1 MSKLSVLLVCGVI
14 LGSGRAHAQR
24 DPYDFHALLP
34 DAWLDE
40 IVGESSGETAWN
52 TIMETGGYNK
62 DRQSEEYD
70 QGTFY
75 EAAYVHSQLLRYGLP
90 GTELVRMPGGETWD
104 GIKGEL
110 WEIEPNRR
118 KLASYRDMTA
128 MLARGSSDADVKA
141 ELIWVGRG
149 SRAELEG
156 LELEGK
162 ILVCDGSPGRAHD
175 TGCLEMG
182 ALGVVA
188 ISESGK
194 HYDPQQ
200 IPWRGIGSWRGR
212 SETRFAFYLT
222 AREGAVLKRRLRNGE
237 KITVHAQVEAK
248 TRPYELQNITCHVP
262 GTDPNAGEVILS
274 AHLFEGYVKQGAND
288 NKSGSATI
296 LEVARVLHTLVEEER
311 IPRPKRTI
319 RFLWGPEFSGTGPW
333 VRAHPE
339 LMARTLCNINMDMVG
354 EWLRL
359 NHSFA
364 CLMRTTYGHAHYVND
379 VMENYYR
386 WVGENN
392 RQRIHG
398 GRMPRPIIAPTGSD
412 EPFYYSIEEHFGS
425 SDHEVFNGWGVGVP
439 GVMMICWPDRW
450 FHTSGDRVDKADP
463 TQLRRMAVIGAAG
476 AYTIAG
482 ADDELAIEI
491 ATEAAT
497 NATRR
502 LGWKLT
508 QAVREL
514 EDATPETLGAAQRKS
529 PLLVRCALAAEEA
542 TLDSILEL
550 ADDTDLVNAHLVE
563 LKEGL
568 RSVVSGQMGVVE
580 AQLRA
585 TCRRL
590 GVEPVRLER
599 SELER
604 EAARIVPRAT
614 GKATQLGYGGW
625 RELLRELPEEELE
638 KLPYRRGV
646 DTREL
651 PRLIDGRRTALEIRD
666 MLDAQGRRDSD
677 LKGVLNYLRVLELAG
692 LVEL

>member
-14 LGSGRAHAQR
+14 LGAGRAHAQR
-24 DPYDFHALLP
+24 NPYNFHALLP
-34 DAWLDE
+34 DAQLDE

-62 DRQSEEYD
+62 DRQIEEFD
-70 QGTFY
+70 EGTFY

-104 GIKGEL
+104 GIRGEL

-141 ELIWVGRG
+141 ELVWVGRG
-149 SRAELEG
+149 SKEELEG

-162 ILVCDGSPGRAHD
+162 ILVCEGSPGRAHD

-182 ALGVVA
+182 GLGVIA
-188 ISESGK
+188 IGEGR

-200 IPWRGIGSWRGR
+200 LPWRGIGSWRGQ

-222 AREGAVLKRRLRNGE
+222 ARDGAALKRRVQGGE
-237 KITVHAQVEAK
+237 KITVHAEVEAK
-248 TRPYELQNITCHVP
+248 TRPYELQNITCHIP
-262 GTDPNAGEVILS
+262 GTHEDAGEVILS

-288 NKSGSATI
+288 NKSGSAAI
-296 LEVARVLHTLVEEER
+296 LEVARVLHLLVEEGR

-333 VRAHPE
+333 VKSHPE

-354 EWLRL
+354 EWLTL
-359 NHSFA
+359 SHSFA
-364 CLMRTTYGHAHYVND
+364 CLMRTTYGHSHYIND

-392 RQRIHG
+392 RERIHG
-398 GRMPRPIIAPTGSD
+398 WRMPRPIISPTGSD
-412 EPFYYSIEEHFGS
+412 EPFYYSIEEHYGA
-425 SDHEVFNGWGVGVP
+425 SDHEVFNDWGVGVP
-439 GVMMICWPDRW
+439 GIMMICWPDRW
-450 FHTSGDRVDKADP
+450 YHTSGDRVDKSDP
-463 TQLRRMAVIGAAG
+463 TQLKRMVVIAAAG

-482 ADDELAIEI
+482 AGDDLAIEI

-514 EDATPETLGAAQRKS
+514 EDATPETLGAAQRRS

-542 TLDSILEL
+542 TLDSVLEL
-550 ADDTDLVNAHLVE
+550 AVDPERVGAHLAE

-568 RSVVSGQMGVVE
+568 RAIAGGQMSVVE

-585 TCRRL
+585 TCNRL
-590 GVEPVRLER
+590 GVESVRLET

-604 EAARIVPRAT
+604 EAAKLVPRAT
-614 GKATQLGYGGW
+614 GKATQLGYGVW
-625 RELLRELPEEELE
+625 REQLEELPKAELE

-651 PRLIDGRRTALEIRD
+651 PRLVDGKRNALEIRD
-666 MLDAQGRRDSD
+666 LLDAQGRRPTD
-677 LKGVLNYLRVLELAG
+677 LQGVLNYLRVLELAE